1 MIFEFHLSVN
11 KAYMLH
17 VNNLIY
23 SGYIKK
29 KKHLG
34 NVVRSILY
42 NQNIILHWRKGYIIE
57 GMKYLKY

>member
-1 MIFEFHLSVN
+1 MIFEFKLSGN

-42 NQNIILHWRKGYIIE
+42 NQNIILHW
-57 GMKYLKY
+57 LHN